1 MPAQLSLDEVRRL
14 ACAVHEGQQDK
25 AGRPYT
31 EHLAAVADGVAARGG
46 SDAQVAAAWLH
57 DAVEDGVLSE
67 RQLTD
72 LPVPQATREIVMAVS
87 KRPGEAPEDYAARI
101 LATPGALLV
110 KLADMAHNADPDRLA
125 ALDEATRERLTE
137 KYRNMRALLGA

>member
-1 MPAQLSLDEVRRL
+1 MPAQLSVDEVRRL
-14 ACAVHEGQQDK
+14 ACAAHGGQQDK

-46 SDAQVAAAWLH
+46 SDAQIAAAWLH

-67 RQLTD
+67 EQLTG
-72 LPVPQATREIVMAVS
+72 LPVPQATRDIVMAVS
-87 KRPGEAPEDYAARI
+87 KRPGEPPEDYAARI

-110 KLADMAHNADPDRLA
+110 KLADLAHNADPDRLA

>member
-1 MPAQLSLDEVRRL
+1 MPAQLSFDEVRRL

-46 SDAQVAAAWLH
+46 SDAQIAAAWLH

-67 RQLTD
+67 QQLTD
-72 LPVPQATREIVMAVS
+72 LPVPQATRDIVMAVS
-87 KRPGEAPEDYAARI
+87 KRPGETPEDYAARI

-125 ALDEATRERLTE
+125 ALDEATRGRLTE

>member
-46 SDAQVAAAWLH
+46 SDAQIAAAWLH

-67 RQLTD
+67 QQLTD
-72 LPVPQATREIVMAVS
+72 LPVPQATRDIVMAVS
-87 KRPGEAPEDYAARI
+87 KRPGETPEDYAARI

-125 ALDEATRERLTE
+125 ALDEATRGRLTE